1 MKTNVMRRLDQAK
14 IPYADFEYDTSEGIT
29 QGTRLC
35 DKEGRER
42 ARSYKTLVTRGTELH
57 VFVVPADHQLDLK
70 KAARAA
76 GEKKIE
82 MIQQKELKPLT
93 GYIHG
98 GCSPIGM
105 KKAYSTWLDASAEDL
120 PLMAVSGG
128 QIGVQ
133 VEIEPKALSA
143 FIDAPF
149 ADLTVE
155 DTEE

>member
-42 ARSYKTLVTRGTELH
+42 ARSYKTLVTRGTELQ

-105 KKAYSTWLDASAEDL
+105 KKAYSTWIDASAEDL